1 MSISKLIEPGDEVSA
16 SDVYQNFDSFST
28 DLADVV
34 SGDIQDNSI
43 RTRHIS
49 VSQGAWKEVTVHT
62 NAGPWTQAS
71 GTVRIC
77 PPGATD
83 TVTRAGQMVLVVAT
97 VQLQSTGAA
106 GAATCTAEFQL
117 KLDGVTKRTMTVRT
131 LAAGKLQVATTYA
144 FEATLDAHEI
154 YLWVITGGA
163 SFSASNAE
171 LQVIAVRG

>member
-1 MSISKLIEPGDEVSA
+1 MSISKLIEPGDAVSA
-16 SDVYQNFDSFST
+16 SDVNQNFYSFST

-34 SGDIQDNSI
+34 SGDIEDSSI
-43 RTRHIS
+43 RTRHIA

-62 NAGPWTQAS
+62 NAGPWTQAA

-77 PPGATD
+77 PSGATD
-83 TVTRAGQMVLVVAT
+83 TVTRTGQMVLVVAT
-97 VQLQSTGAA
+97 VQLHSTGAA
-106 GAATCTAEFQL
+106 GAATCSAEFQL
-117 KLDGVTKRTMTVRT
+117 KLDGVTRRTMTVKT
-131 LAAGKLQVATTYA
+131 LGSEKLQVATTFA
-144 FEATLDAHEI
+144 FQATDDVHEI